1 MPTNEQ
7 LTRLGIFVATGYLC
21 AGILVSIFA
30 SLPYWVAYFESD
42 FLIGSVVVVV
52 SLVVGAAIGI
62 ALMRYLVPRYGLKNI
77 FEQDVLIVMIGLL
90 FIALAMNQ
98 AMIVIGLL
106 VTSGATAMYFYEN
119 FSEQTKAAREGGI
132 GVLTL
137 CGWALGPIVAVVI
150 IAFFGDYGLITLR
163 ALIAHYIV
171 IAFWVWVQRLGLHMD
186 YEFAP
191 EGIKRLVMAYQKA
204 QERDEYNKKTR
215 HGAFSVEET
224 KAPATKAATT
234 TSAAKPAA
242 STAPAAKPAASA
254 ASAAKPATAPAA
266 KPAPASAAPAA
277 TPATPKADTAAPA
290 APAAKP
296 AVAPQANTT
305 STPAPAP
312 KTADTPKSDAPTA
325 ATPAPATEPA
335 KAATTAAPANTEAKE
350 APKAAPA
357 SAAPQSEAPKAK
369 EDAPKAD
376 APKAEPAKAEPAKAE
391 AAKAEAPKKKR
402 GFFGRI

>member
-1 MPTNEQ
+1 M
-7 LTRLGIFVATGYLC
+7 
-21 AGILVSIFA
+21 
-30 SLPYWVAYFESD
+30 
-42 FLIGSVVVVV
+42 

-254 ASAAKPATAPAA
+254 APAAKPATAPAA
-266 KPAPASAAPAA
+266 KPAPAA

-312 KTADTPKSDAPTA
+312 KTADTPKSDAPKA

-350 APKAAPA
+350 APKTAPA

-376 APKAEPAKAEPAKAE
+376 APKAEPAKAE

>member
-224 KAPATKAATT
+224 KAPATKAVTT

-254 ASAAKPATAPAA
+254 APAAKPATAPAA
-266 KPAPASAAPAA
+266 KPAPAA

-312 KTADTPKSDAPTA
+312 KTADTPKSDAPKA

-350 APKAAPA
+350 APKTAPA

>member
-254 ASAAKPATAPAA
+254 APAAKPATAPAPAA
-266 KPAPASAAPAA
+266 KPAPASAAQAA
-277 TPATPKADTAAPA
+277 TPATPKADTADPA

-296 AVAPQANTT
+296 AVTPQANTT

-312 KTADTPKSDAPTA
+312 KTADTPKSDAPKA

-376 APKAEPAKAEPAKAE
+376 APKAEPAKTE

>member
-234 TSAAKPAA
+234 NSAAKPAA

-254 ASAAKPATAPAA
+254 APAAKPATAPAA
-266 KPAPASAAPAA
+266 KPAPAA

-305 STPAPAP
+305 STPALAP
-312 KTADTPKSDAPTA
+312 KTADTPKSDAPKA

-369 EDAPKAD
+369 ENAPKAD

>member
-254 ASAAKPATAPAA
+254 APAAKPATAPAA

-296 AVAPQANTT
+296 AVTPQANTT

-312 KTADTPKSDAPTA
+312 KTADTPKSDAPQA

-376 APKAEPAKAEPAKAE
+376 APKAEPAKAE

>member
-98 AMIVIGLL
+98 SMIVIGLL
-106 VTSGATAMYFYEN
+106 VTAGATAMYFYEN

-137 CGWALGPIVAVVI
+137 CGWALGPIVAVVV

-191 EGIKRLVMAYQKA
+191 EGIKRLVVAYQKA
-204 QERDEYNKKTR
+204 QDRDEYNKKTR

-234 TSAAKPAA
+234 
-242 STAPAAKPAASA
+242 APAAKPAAA
-254 ASAAKPATAPAA
+254 PAAKPDTPAAPAA
-266 KPAPASAAPAA
+266 KPAPAASAAPAA
-277 TPATPKADTAAPA
+277 APKADTTAAA

-312 KTADTPKSDAPTA
+312 KAADTPKSDAPKA
-325 ATPAPATEPA
+325 ATPAPAAEPA

-357 SAAPQSEAPKAK
+357 PEAPKSEAPKAK
-369 EDAPKAD
+369 ED

-391 AAKAEAPKKKR
+391 PAKAEPTKAEAPKKKR

>member
-30 SLPYWVAYFESD
+30 SLSYWVAYFESD

-191 EGIKRLVMAYQKA
+191 EGIKRLVVAYQKA

-224 KAPATKAATT
+224 KATATKAATT

-254 ASAAKPATAPAA
+254 APAAKPATAPAA

-296 AVAPQANTT
+296 AVTPQANTT

-312 KTADTPKSDAPTA
+312 KTADTPKSDAPKA

-402 GFFGRI
+402 GFFGRL

>member
-30 SLPYWVAYFESD
+30 SLPYLVAYFESD

-191 EGIKRLVMAYQKA
+191 EGIKRLVVAYQKA

-254 ASAAKPATAPAA
+254 APAAKPATAPAA

-296 AVAPQANTT
+296 AVTPQANTT

-312 KTADTPKSDAPTA
+312 KTADTPKSDAPKA

-376 APKAEPAKAEPAKAE
+376 APKAEPAKAE

>member
-254 ASAAKPATAPAA
+254 APAAKPATAPAA
-266 KPAPASAAPAA
+266 KPAPAA

-312 KTADTPKSDAPTA
+312 KTADTPKSDAPKA

-350 APKAAPA
+350 APKTAPA

-391 AAKAEAPKKKR
+391 AAKAEAAKAEAPKKKR

>member
-191 EGIKRLVMAYQKA
+191 EGIKRLVVAYQKA

-277 TPATPKADTAAPA
+277 TPAAPKADTAAPA

-312 KTADTPKSDAPTA
+312 KTADTPKSDAPKA

-376 APKAEPAKAEPAKAE
+376 APKAEPAKAE

>member
-254 ASAAKPATAPAA
+254 APAAKPATAPAA

-296 AVAPQANTT
+296 AVTPQANTT

-312 KTADTPKSDAPTA
+312 KTADTPKSDAPKA

-350 APKAAPA
+350 APKTAPA

-376 APKAEPAKAEPAKAE
+376 APKAEPAKAE

>member
-254 ASAAKPATAPAA
+254 APAAKPATAPAA

-296 AVAPQANTT
+296 AVTPQANTT

-312 KTADTPKSDAPTA
+312 KTADTPKSDAPKA

>member
-254 ASAAKPATAPAA
+254 APAAKPATAPAA

-296 AVAPQANTT
+296 AVTPQANTT

-312 KTADTPKSDAPTA
+312 KTADTPKSDAPKA

-376 APKAEPAKAEPAKAE
+376 APKAEPAKAE
-391 AAKAEAPKKKR
+391 AAKAEAPKQKR

>member
-30 SLPYWVAYFESD
+30 SLPYWVVYFESD

-106 VTSGATAMYFYEN
+106 VTAGATAMYFYEN

-191 EGIKRLVMAYQKA
+191 EGIKRLVVAYQKA

-215 HGAFSVEET
+215 HGAFSIEET

-254 ASAAKPATAPAA
+254 APAAKPATAPAA

-312 KTADTPKSDAPTA
+312 KTADTPNSDAPKA

-376 APKAEPAKAEPAKAE
+376 APKAE
-391 AAKAEAPKKKR
+391 APKKKR

>member
-254 ASAAKPATAPAA
+254 APAAKPATAPAA
-266 KPAPASAAPAA
+266 KPAPAA

-312 KTADTPKSDAPTA
+312 KTADTPKSDAPKA

-350 APKAAPA
+350 APKTAPA

-391 AAKAEAPKKKR
+391 PAKAEAAKAEAPKKKR

>member
-191 EGIKRLVMAYQKA
+191 EGIKRLVVAYQKA

-254 ASAAKPATAPAA
+254 ASAAKPA
-266 KPAPASAAPAA
+266 PASAAPAA
-277 TPATPKADTAAPA
+277 TPAAPKADTAAPA

-312 KTADTPKSDAPTA
+312 KTADTPKSDAPKA

>member
-254 ASAAKPATAPAA
+254 APAAKPATAPAA
-266 KPAPASAAPAA
+266 KPAPAA

-312 KTADTPKSDAPTA
+312 KTADTPKSDAPKA

-350 APKAAPA
+350 APKTAPA

-376 APKAEPAKAEPAKAE
+376 APKAEPAKAE
-391 AAKAEAPKKKR
+391 APKKKR

>member
-254 ASAAKPATAPAA
+254 APAAKPATAPAA
-266 KPAPASAAPAA
+266 KPAPAA

-312 KTADTPKSDAPTA
+312 KTADTPKSDAPKA

-376 APKAEPAKAEPAKAE
+376 APKAEPAKAE

>member
-254 ASAAKPATAPAA
+254 APAAKPATAPAA

-296 AVAPQANTT
+296 AVTPQANTT

-312 KTADTPKSDAPTA
+312 KTADTPKSDAPKA

-376 APKAEPAKAEPAKAE
+376 APKAEPAKAE

>member
-191 EGIKRLVMAYQKA
+191 EGIKRLVVAYQKA

-254 ASAAKPATAPAA
+254 APAAKPATAPAA

-277 TPATPKADTAAPA
+277 TPATPKADTATPA

-296 AVAPQANTT
+296 AVTPQANTT

-312 KTADTPKSDAPTA
+312 KTADTPKSDAPKA

-376 APKAEPAKAEPAKAE
+376 APKAEPAKAE

>member
-191 EGIKRLVMAYQKA
+191 EGIKRLVVAYQKA
-204 QERDEYNKKTR
+204 QERDDYNKKTR

-242 STAPAAKPAASA
+242 SAAP
-254 ASAAKPATAPAA
+254 AAKPATAPAA

-296 AVAPQANTT
+296 AVTPQANTT

-312 KTADTPKSDAPTA
+312 KTADTPKSDAPKA

>member
-106 VTSGATAMYFYEN
+106 VTSGAIAMYFYEN

-191 EGIKRLVMAYQKA
+191 EGIKRLVVAYQKA
-204 QERDEYNKKTR
+204 QESDEYNKKTR

-254 ASAAKPATAPAA
+254 APAAKPATAPAA

-296 AVAPQANTT
+296 AVTPQANTT

-312 KTADTPKSDAPTA
+312 KTADTPKSDAPKA

-376 APKAEPAKAEPAKAE
+376 APKAEPAKAE

>member
-254 ASAAKPATAPAA
+254 APAAKPATAPAA
-266 KPAPASAAPAA
+266 KPAPAA

-312 KTADTPKSDAPTA
+312 KTADTPKSDAPKA

-350 APKAAPA
+350 APKTAPA

-376 APKAEPAKAEPAKAE
+376 APKAEPAKAE

>member
-106 VTSGATAMYFYEN
+106 VTAGATAMYFYEN

-137 CGWALGPIVAVVI
+137 CGWALGPIVAVVV

-191 EGIKRLVMAYQKA
+191 EGIKRLVVAYQKA
-204 QERDEYNKKTR
+204 QDRDEYNKKTR

-234 TSAAKPAA
+234 
-242 STAPAAKPAASA
+242 APAAKPAAA
-254 ASAAKPATAPAA
+254 PAAKPATPAAPAA
-266 KPAPASAAPAA
+266 KPAPAASAAPAA
-277 TPATPKADTAAPA
+277 APKADTTAAA

-312 KTADTPKSDAPTA
+312 KAADTQKSDAPKA
-325 ATPAPATEPA
+325 ATPAPAAEPA

-357 SAAPQSEAPKAK
+357 PEAPKSEAPKAK
-369 EDAPKAD
+369 ED

-391 AAKAEAPKKKR
+391 PAKAEPTKAEAPKKKR

>member
-191 EGIKRLVMAYQKA
+191 EGIKRLVVAYQKA

-254 ASAAKPATAPAA
+254 APAAKPATAPAA

-296 AVAPQANTT
+296 AVTPQANTT

-312 KTADTPKSDAPTA
+312 KTADTPKSDAPKA

-376 APKAEPAKAEPAKAE
+376 APKAEPAKAE

>member
-137 CGWALGPIVAVVI
+137 FGWALGPIVAVVI

-234 TSAAKPAA
+234 NSAAKPAA

-254 ASAAKPATAPAA
+254 APAAKPATAPAA
-266 KPAPASAAPAA
+266 KPAPAA

-312 KTADTPKSDAPTA
+312 KTADTPKSDAPKA

-369 EDAPKAD
+369 ENAPKAD
-376 APKAEPAKAEPAKAE
+376 APKAEPAKAEP
-391 AAKAEAPKKKR
+391 PKKKR

>member
-191 EGIKRLVMAYQKA
+191 EGIKRLVVAYQKA
-204 QERDEYNKKTR
+204 QERDDYNKKTR

-254 ASAAKPATAPAA
+254 APAAKPATAPAA

-296 AVAPQANTT
+296 AVTPQANTT

-312 KTADTPKSDAPTA
+312 KTADTPKSDAPKA

>member
-242 STAPAAKPAASA
+242 SAAP
-254 ASAAKPATAPAA
+254 AAKPATAPAA

-290 APAAKP
+290 SPAAKP
-296 AVAPQANTT
+296 AVTPQANTT

-312 KTADTPKSDAPTA
+312 KTADTPKSDAPKA

>member
-277 TPATPKADTAAPA
+277 TPATPKADTATPA

-296 AVAPQANTT
+296 AVTPQANTT

-312 KTADTPKSDAPTA
+312 KTADTPKSDAPKA

-376 APKAEPAKAEPAKAE
+376 APKAEPAKAE

>member
-254 ASAAKPATAPAA
+254 APAAKPATAPAA

-312 KTADTPKSDAPTA
+312 KTADTPKSDAPKA

-350 APKAAPA
+350 APKTAPA

-376 APKAEPAKAEPAKAE
+376 APKAEPAKAEPAKSE

>member
-224 KAPATKAATT
+224 KAPATKAVTT

-254 ASAAKPATAPAA
+254 APAAKPATAPAA

-296 AVAPQANTT
+296 AVTPQANTT

-312 KTADTPKSDAPTA
+312 KTADTPKSDAPKA

-350 APKAAPA
+350 APKTAPA

>member
-191 EGIKRLVMAYQKA
+191 EGIKRLVVAYQKA
-204 QERDEYNKKTR
+204 QERDDYNKKTR

-254 ASAAKPATAPAA
+254 APAAKPATAPAA

-296 AVAPQANTT
+296 AVTPQANTT

-312 KTADTPKSDAPTA
+312 KTADTPKSDAPKA

-376 APKAEPAKAEPAKAE
+376 APKAEPAKAE

>member
-191 EGIKRLVMAYQKA
+191 EGIKRLVVAYQKA
-204 QERDEYNKKTR
+204 QERDDYNKKTR

-254 ASAAKPATAPAA
+254 APAAKPATAPAA
-266 KPAPASAAPAA
+266 KPAPASATPAA

-312 KTADTPKSDAPTA
+312 KTADTPKSDAPKA

-391 AAKAEAPKKKR
+391 APKKKR

>member
-7 LTRLGIFVATGYLC
+7 LTRLGIFLATGYLC

-191 EGIKRLVMAYQKA
+191 EGIKRLVVAYQKA

-254 ASAAKPATAPAA
+254 APAAKPATAPAA

-296 AVAPQANTT
+296 AVTPQANTT

-312 KTADTPKSDAPTA
+312 KTADTPKSDAPKA

-376 APKAEPAKAEPAKAE
+376 APKAEPTKAE

>member
-191 EGIKRLVMAYQKA
+191 EGIKRLVVAYQKA
-204 QERDEYNKKTR
+204 QERDDYNKKTR

-224 KAPATKAATT
+224 KSPATKAATT

-254 ASAAKPATAPAA
+254 APAAKPATAPAA

-296 AVAPQANTT
+296 AVTPQANTT

-312 KTADTPKSDAPTA
+312 KTADTPKSDAPKA

-376 APKAEPAKAEPAKAE
+376 APKAEPAKAE

>member
-191 EGIKRLVMAYQKA
+191 EGIKRLVVAYQKA
-204 QERDEYNKKTR
+204 QDRDEYNKKTR

-234 TSAAKPAA
+234 
-242 STAPAAKPAASA
+242 APAAKPAAA
-254 ASAAKPATAPAA
+254 PAAKPATPAAPAA
-266 KPAPASAAPAA
+266 KPAPAASAAPAA
-277 TPATPKADTAAPA
+277 APKADTTAAA

-312 KTADTPKSDAPTA
+312 KAADTPKSDAPKA
-325 ATPAPATEPA
+325 ATPAPAAEPA

-357 SAAPQSEAPKAK
+357 PEAPKSEAPKAK
-369 EDAPKAD
+369 ED

-391 AAKAEAPKKKR
+391 PTKAEAPKKKR

>member
-30 SLPYWVAYFESD
+30 SLPYWFAYFESD

-106 VTSGATAMYFYEN
+106 VTAGATAMYFYEN

-137 CGWALGPIVAVVI
+137 CGWALGPIVAVVV

-191 EGIKRLVMAYQKA
+191 EGIKRLVVAYQKA
-204 QERDEYNKKTR
+204 QERDEYNNKTR
-215 HGAFSVEET
+215 HGAFSVEEA

-234 TSAAKPAA
+234 
-242 STAPAAKPAASA
+242 APAAKPAAAPASKPAASA
-254 ASAAKPATAPAA
+254 APAAKPATPAAPAA
-266 KPAPASAAPAA
+266 KPAPAASAAPAA
-277 TPATPKADTAAPA
+277 APKADTTAAA

-312 KTADTPKSDAPTA
+312 KAADTPKSDAPKA
-325 ATPAPATEPA
+325 ATPAPATESA

-357 SAAPQSEAPKAK
+357 PEAPKSEAPKAK

-376 APKAEPAKAEPAKAE
+376 APKADAPKAEP
-391 AAKAEAPKKKR
+391 AKAEAPKKKR

>member
-106 VTSGATAMYFYEN
+106 VTSGAIAMYFYEN

-254 ASAAKPATAPAA
+254 APAAKPATAPAA

-296 AVAPQANTT
+296 AVTPQANTT

-312 KTADTPKSDAPTA
+312 KTADTPKSDAPKA

-376 APKAEPAKAEPAKAE
+376 ATKAEPAKAE